1 MKRIGRA
8 LLLAVLTCCE
18 ASATYGQTS
27 EEGKKLYLT
36 YCTGCHGAGG
46 KGNGPAARTLPVKPA
61 DHTNGAIMNRHSD
74 EYLLA
79 VISKGGAQVGRSPMM
94 PAWGAVLRENQIKD
108 LIAYI
113 RILGRDLPT
122 GTQAEVRRSASR
134 DRK

>member
-1 MKRIGRA
+1 
-8 LLLAVLTCCE
+8 LLIAVVACFQ
-18 ASATYGQTS
+18 AAAGYGQTS
-27 EEGKKLYLT
+27 DEGKKLYLT

-46 KGNGPAARTLPVKPA
+46 KGNGPAARSLPVKPA

-94 PAWGAVLRENQIKD
+94 PAWGAVLKENQIKD
-108 LIAYI
+108 IIVYI

-122 GTQAEVRRSASR
+122 ATQADVRRSSSR
-134 DRK
+134 NTK